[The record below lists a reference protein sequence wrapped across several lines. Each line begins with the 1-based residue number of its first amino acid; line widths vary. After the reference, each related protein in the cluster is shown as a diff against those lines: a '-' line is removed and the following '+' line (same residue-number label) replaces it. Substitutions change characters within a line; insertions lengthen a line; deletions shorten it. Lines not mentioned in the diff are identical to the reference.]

1 MPLYSYLKIILHA
14 LNEVGY
20 SCNKVYVIINFLK
33 LNKLLS
39 YFLPETFQPISTFFF
54 CFICFISKNGLI
66 SQMKEEELELMERAD
81 ILYLMDF

>member
-1 MPLYSYLKIILHA
+1 MPLYPYFKVILHA

-33 LNKLLS
+33 LNKILS
-39 YFLPETFQPISTFFF
+39 YFLPEAFQPIPTFFF
-54 CFICFISKNGLI
+54 TCFISKNGLI
-66 SQMKEEELELMERAD
+66 SQMKQEELELKKWDD